1 MTTSQDELARE
12 GQEATGRPARVG
24 GLWQKWT
31 GGLTSQFWVVWG
43 ATLTN
48 QLGSMV
54 IPYLSYYL
62 IQDRGISLSVVGV
75 VLATSGFGGVIS
87 QLCGGLLVDRIG
99 YRATMTLGMIGTG
112 VFLFLLGAVDQV
124 VLIALFA
131 FLVGLAAEM
140 HRPAS
145 ASMIAARYPPA
156 VRPKAYGLL
165 YWAVNLGYAFSM
177 VFGGSLV
184 RHGFSVLFWVNAA
197 ACAAAGLF
205 VWVTGKSAASPR
217 EGFSAA
223 TADARSGSYL
233 DVLRDRLMLSYLGS
247 WLAYGI
253 VFCQALTTLPLAM
266 KLDGIA
272 PSTFGYVMATNAV
285 VIIVV
290 QPVAGPLFSRL
301 DHSHVLIGG
310 IIVLGIGY
318 GATALV
324 STPMGYAATVAL
336 WTLGEV
342 AVSSVN
348 QAVIA
353 SLAPAPLRGR
363 YYGLYG
369 MTWSTASLVAPLL
382 GTWLLQF
389 GATALWAACVLLCL
403 GAAASQWLLGPKI
416 RARAGASLSSEAAA
430 EHASQVGEP
439 AAGQ

>member
-1 MTTSQDELARE
+1 M
-12 GQEATGRPARVG
+12 
-24 GLWQKWT
+24 
-31 GGLTSQFWVVWG
+31 VWG

-54 IPYLSYYL
+54 IPYLSYFL
-62 IQDRGISLSVVGV
+62 IQDRNISLSVVGV
-75 VLATSGFGGVIS
+75 VLAMSGLGGVIS

-99 YRATMTLGMIGTG
+99 YRATMTLGMSGTG
-112 VFLFLLGAVDQV
+112 IFLFVLGAVDQV
-124 VLIALFA
+124 ALIALFA

-145 ASMIAARYPPA
+145 ASMIAAHYAPA
-156 VRPKAYGLL
+156 DRPKAYGLL

-184 RHGFSVLFWVNAA
+184 RHGFTVLFWVNSA
-197 ACAAAGLF
+197 ACVGAGLL
-205 VWVTGKSAASPR
+205 VWIMGKPTVIPRQAADS
-217 EGFSAA
+217 
-223 TADARSGSYL
+223 DARSGSYL
-233 DVLRDRLMLSYLGS
+233 DVARDRLMLAYLGS
-247 WLAYGI
+247 WFAYGI

-266 KLDGIA
+266 KLDGIE

-285 VIIVV
+285 VIIMV
-290 QPVAGPLFSRL
+290 QPVAGPLLSRL

-324 STPMGYAATVAL
+324 STPVGYATTVAI

-369 MTWSTASLVAPLL
+369 MTWSTASLAAPLM
-382 GTWLLQF
+382 GTWLLQWQ
-389 GATALWAACVLLCL
+389 ATGLWAVCVLLCC
-403 GAAASQWLLGPKI
+403 GAAAGQWLLRPHIK
-416 RARAGASLSSEAAA
+416 ARSASMHMSGASS
-430 EHASQVGEP
+430 
-439 AAGQ
+439 

>member
-1 MTTSQDELARE
+1 MTNPQEELAPDSRA
-12 GQEATGRPARVG
+12 ATARSVPSG
-24 GLWQKWT
+24 GVRRKWT
-31 GGLTSQFWVVWG
+31 GALTGQFWVVWG

-62 IQDRGISLSVVGV
+62 TQEQNVSLSVVGL
-75 VLATSGFGGVIS
+75 VLATSGFGGIIS

-99 YRATMTLGMIGTG
+99 YRATMMLGMTGTG

-124 VLIALFA
+124 ALIAVFA

-145 ASMIAARYPPA
+145 ASMIAAHYAPA
-156 VRPKAYGLL
+156 DRPKAFGLL

-184 RHGFSVLFWVNAA
+184 RHGFTLLFWVNSV
-197 ACAAAGLF
+197 ACVVAGLL
-205 VWVTGKSAASPR
+205 VWFMGRPTSRPTAAPKRPETS
-217 EGFSAA
+217 
-223 TADARSGSYL
+223 DAPSGSYL
-233 DVLRDRLMLSYLGS
+233 DVARDRLMLAYLGS
-247 WLAYGI
+247 WFAYGV
-253 VFCQALTTLPLAM
+253 VFCQGLSTLPLAM
-266 KLDGIA
+266 KADGIA

-285 VIIVV
+285 VIIMV
-290 QPVAGPLFSRL
+290 QPVASPLLSRL

-310 IIVLGIGY
+310 ILVLGVGY

-324 STPMGYAATVAL
+324 STPVGYAVTVAV

-353 SLAPAPLRGR
+353 SLAPPSLRGR
-363 YYGLYG
+363 YFGLYG
-369 MTWSTASLVAPLL
+369 MTWSTAALAAPLM
-382 GTWLLQF
+382 GTWLLQWR
-389 GATALWAACVLLCL
+389 ATGLWAVCVLLCF
-403 GAAASQWLLGPKI
+403 GAAAGQWLLVPKI
-416 RARAGASLSSEAAA
+416 RERSAMTRLAEAA
-430 EHASQVGEP
+430 G
-439 AAGQ
+439 

>member
-1 MTTSQDELARE
+1 MTNPQKKLTPD
-12 GQEATGRPARVG
+12 GRGTTAQSVRDRSV
-24 GLWQKWT
+24 WQKWT
-31 GGLTSQFWVVWG
+31 SGLTGQFWVVWG

-62 IQDRGISLSVVGV
+62 TQDQNISFSVVGV
-75 VLATSGFGGVIS
+75 VLAMSGFGGIIS

-99 YRATMTLGMIGTG
+99 YRATMTLGMSGTG
-112 VFLFLLGAVDQV
+112 VFLFFLGAVDQV
-124 VLIALFA
+124 ALIAVFA

-145 ASMIAARYPPA
+145 ASLIAARYAPA
-156 VRPKAYGLL
+156 DRPKAFGLL

-184 RHGFSVLFWVNAA
+184 RHGFTVLFWVNSV
-197 ACAAAGLF
+197 ACVAAGLL
-205 VWVTGKSAASPR
+205 VWVMGKPAGPSRAADP
-217 EGFSAA
+217 
-223 TADARSGSYL
+223 DAGSGSYA
-233 DVLRDRLMLSYLGS
+233 DVARDRLMLAYLGS
-247 WLAYGI
+247 WFAYGI
-253 VFCQALTTLPLAM
+253 VFCQGLSTLPLAM

-285 VIIVV
+285 VIILV
-290 QPVAGPLFSRL
+290 QPVASPLLSGL

-310 IIVLGIGY
+310 IIILGVGY

-324 STPMGYAATVAL
+324 STPAGYAATVAV

-353 SLAPAPLRGR
+353 SLAPVPLRGR

-369 MTWSTASLVAPLL
+369 MTWSTASLAAPLM
-382 GTWLLQF
+382 GTWLLQWR
-389 GATALWAACVLLCL
+389 ATGLWAVCVFLCL
-403 GAAASQWLLGPKI
+403 GAAAGQWLLIPKV
-416 RARAGASLSSEAAA
+416 RARSAMTRLSEAA
-430 EHASQVGEP
+430 G
-439 AAGQ
+439 